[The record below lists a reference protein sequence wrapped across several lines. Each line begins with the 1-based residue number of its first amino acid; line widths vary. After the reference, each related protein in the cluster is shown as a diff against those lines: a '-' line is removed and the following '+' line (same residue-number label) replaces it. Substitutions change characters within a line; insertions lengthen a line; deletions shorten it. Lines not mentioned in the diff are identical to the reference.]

1 MHTAKTYIFY
11 KLTNFLYSW
20 EQMCFYSLM
29 PVTSEK
35 PLDPV
40 VKSFAP
46 KECAAK
52 ENNHKREIDKRI
64 PNLNSL
70 PVISSANN

>member
-1 MHTAKTYIFY
+1 
-11 KLTNFLYSW
+11 
-20 EQMCFYSLM
+20 M